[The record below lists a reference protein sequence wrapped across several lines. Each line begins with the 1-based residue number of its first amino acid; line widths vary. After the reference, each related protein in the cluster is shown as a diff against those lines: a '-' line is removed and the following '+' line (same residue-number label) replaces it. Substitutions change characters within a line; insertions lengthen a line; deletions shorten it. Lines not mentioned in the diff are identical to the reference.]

1 MGHGPTVAS
10 TVYRARMLVDD
21 ARYVGGARC
30 AHRERPAT
38 GDAGFEWVGLVDPSR
53 DELAAWAR
61 RLGLDDLS
69 VDDAMSGCQRPHLD
83 LHDAHACL
91 VLKTVAYDRGSRRIT
106 VGDLSVMW
114 NDGLVLT
121 IRHGDA
127 LPVRTI
133 RAELESDPQRLRRGP
148 TAVVLGLLRRLVE
161 QYLDVAAR
169 LGEDVARLEDV
180 VFDDEVPV
188 TGNDL
193 YIVKREIIEFRRAV
207 QPLVEPLG
215 RLVAGGGVRIGE
227 SDRARFAD
235 ALNQLRRVVDE
246 AESLNELLT
255 AALQANLTLVQVKQN
270 ADMRRISAWVGI
282 GAVPTMVAGI
292 YCMNF
297 DYMPELG
304 WRYGYLLVVG
314 GLGVVCMALFLLFR
328 RYRWL

>member
-1 MGHGPTVAS
+1 MRHGPTVAS
-10 TVYRARMLVDD
+10 TVYGARMLVDD
-21 ARYVGGARC
+21 ARYVGGERRAD
-30 AHRERPAT
+30 RERPAT
-38 GDAGFEWVGLVDPSR
+38 GDSGFEWVGLVDPSR

-61 RLGLDDLS
+61 RLGLDDLA

-83 LHDAHACL
+83 LHHAHACL

-114 NDGLVLT
+114 NEEFVLT
-121 IRHGDA
+121 VRHGDA

-133 RAELESDPQRLRRGP
+133 RAELESDPTRLRRGP
-148 TAVVLGLLRRLVE
+148 TAVVHGLVRRLVE

-169 LGEDVARLEDV
+169 LGEDVARLEDI

-193 YIVKREIIEFRRAV
+193 YLVKREIIEFRRAV

-215 RLVAGGGVRIGE
+215 RLATGGGAWIGE

-235 ALNQLRRVVDE
+235 ALDQLRRVVDE

-292 YCMNF
+292 YGMNF
-297 DYMPELG
+297 AYMPELG

-314 GLGVVCMALFLLFR
+314 GLGVVCTALFLLFR